1 MIIQVQFGFNQ
12 IDNFFKKNC
21 HLRFPI
27 NVKKKKKKNPN
38 RVLYSICLVV
48 VAILD
53 FRLIDTKNTNFVS
66 TIK

>member
-27 NVKKKKKKNPN
+27 NVKKKKKKKKKNPTGSYIQF
-38 RVLYSICLVV
+38 VLWWWPS
-48 VAILD
+48 
-53 FRLIDTKNTNFVS
+53 
-66 TIK
+66 

>member
-27 NVKKKKKKNPN
+27 NVKKKKKKTQQGPIFNLSCGGGHLRFP
-38 RVLYSICLVV
+38 
-48 VAILD
+48 
-53 FRLIDTKNTNFVS
+53 ID
-66 TIK
+66 